1 MEIRSTYKYARIS
14 PFKVREV
21 TREIQGLPV
30 SAALDLLAFTP
41 KKAAFLIGKTLKSA
55 IANAENNANLKPDGL
70 VVKEATVGEGPT
82 LKRIMARARGS
93 ASQILKRTSHIRIVL
108 SDEIAVET
116 RETRKA
122 KRKAEKRAAKKDDA
136 GEATQGAAAGVGS
149 RVSEAE
155 AGSRRPRNNHSKFM
169 GQKVNP
175 IGFRLNVNRDWRS
188 RWYASPQ
195 EFPTFLHNDLKIRD
209 YVKKKLQFAAVAKI
223 VIERAWNSIRVT
235 IHTARPGIVIG
246 RKGAEIE
253 KMTEEISKMADGKQ
267 VKIDIQEI
275 KTPELDAQLVAENV
289 ALQIERRIAY
299 RRAMK
304 KAVQT
309 AMDFGAEG
317 IKLRSSG
324 RLNGAEI
331 SRSEWYREGK
341 IPLHT
346 LRTPIDYGFAEANT
360 VYGKIGVKCWI
371 CRKEERPAEPPPAP
385 AAPPPP
391 PPEPAEV

>member
-1 MEIRSTYKYARIS
+1 MEVRSTYKYARIS

-108 SDEIAVET
+108 SDEIAIET

-122 KRKAEKRAAKKDDA
+122 KRKTEKRAAKKDVA
-136 GEATQGAAAGVGS
+136 GEATQDAATAPDQKS
-149 RVSEAE
+149 AKPKRATKTKKN
-155 AGSRRPRNNHSKFM
+155 RSKFM

-175 IGFRLNVNRDWRS
+175 IGFRLSVNRDWRS

-195 EFPTFLHNDLKIRD
+195 EFPAFLHNDLKIRD

-275 KTPELDAQLVAENV
+275 KTPEIDAQLVAENV

-317 IKLRSSG
+317 IKLRCSG

-371 CRKEERPAEPPPAP
+371 CRKEERPAEPPAAP

>member
-1 MEIRSTYKYARIS
+1 
-14 PFKVREV
+14 
-21 TREIQGLPV
+21 
-30 SAALDLLAFTP
+30 
-41 KKAAFLIGKTLKSA
+41 
-55 IANAENNANLKPDGL
+55 
-70 VVKEATVGEGPT
+70 
-82 LKRIMARARGS
+82 
-93 ASQILKRTSHIRIVL
+93 
-108 SDEIAVET
+108 
-116 RETRKA
+116 
-122 KRKAEKRAAKKDDA
+122 
-136 GEATQGAAAGVGS
+136 
-149 RVSEAE
+149 
-155 AGSRRPRNNHSKFM
+155 M

-175 IGFRLNVNRDWRS
+175 IGFRLGVNRDWRS

-195 EFPTFLHNDLKIRD
+195 DLPGFLHSDLEIRH
-209 YVKKKLQFAAVAKI
+209 YLTKKLLYAAVSK
-223 VIERAWNSIRVT
+223 
-235 IHTARPGIVIG
+235 IVIG

-253 KMTEEISKMADGKQ
+253 KMTEEISKMAQGKQ

-317 IKLRSSG
+317 IRLRSSG

-371 CRKEERPAEPPPAP
+371 CKKEEPAPQPASPPPPPPAP
-385 AAPPPP
+385 A
-391 PPEPAEV
+391 PEPTAV

>member
-1 MEIRSTYKYARIS
+1 
-14 PFKVREV
+14 
-21 TREIQGLPV
+21 
-30 SAALDLLAFTP
+30 
-41 KKAAFLIGKTLKSA
+41 
-55 IANAENNANLKPDGL
+55 
-70 VVKEATVGEGPT
+70 
-82 LKRIMARARGS
+82 
-93 ASQILKRTSHIRIVL
+93 
-108 SDEIAVET
+108 
-116 RETRKA
+116 
-122 KRKAEKRAAKKDDA
+122 
-136 GEATQGAAAGVGS
+136 
-149 RVSEAE
+149 
-155 AGSRRPRNNHSKFM
+155 M

-175 IGFRLNVNRDWRS
+175 IGFRLGVNRDWRS

-195 EFPTFLHNDLKIRD
+195 ELPAFLHSDLKIRD
-209 YVKKKLQFAAVAKI
+209 YVKKKLLFAAVAKI

-253 KMTEEISKMADGKQ
+253 KMTEEISKMAQGKQ
-267 VKIDIQEI
+267 IKIDIQEI

-304 KAVQT
+304 KAVQV

-317 IKLRSSG
+317 IRLRCSG

-341 IPLHT
+341 VPLHT

-360 VYGKIGVKCWI
+360 VYGKIGVKCWM
-371 CRKEERPAEPPPAP
+371 CKKEEAPSEQPAAS
-385 AAPPPP
+385 APPPP
-391 PPEPAEV
+391 PPEPAAV

>member
-1 MEIRSTYKYARIS
+1 
-14 PFKVREV
+14 
-21 TREIQGLPV
+21 
-30 SAALDLLAFTP
+30 
-41 KKAAFLIGKTLKSA
+41 
-55 IANAENNANLKPDGL
+55 
-70 VVKEATVGEGPT
+70 
-82 LKRIMARARGS
+82 
-93 ASQILKRTSHIRIVL
+93 
-108 SDEIAVET
+108 
-116 RETRKA
+116 
-122 KRKAEKRAAKKDDA
+122 
-136 GEATQGAAAGVGS
+136 
-149 RVSEAE
+149 
-155 AGSRRPRNNHSKFM
+155 M

-175 IGFRLNVNRDWRS
+175 IGFRLGVNRDWRS

-195 EFPTFLHNDLKIRD
+195 EFPSFLHNDLKIRD
-209 YVKKKLQFAAVAKI
+209 YVKKKLQFAAVAK
-223 VIERAWNSIRVT
+223 
-235 IHTARPGIVIG
+235 IVIG